1 MTLTAFLLVFLSV
14 FLHATWNF
22 LSKKTNPSGAF
33 YLMSS
38 STAALLWLGF
48 FLHADLSL
56 SALPPRFW
64 ILLIC
69 SILCEAVYCL
79 GLAYA
84 YRISDISLAY
94 PLGRALPVLMVAA
107 VTLLFGIGTPPS
119 GLALGGMGIIFAG
132 CILLPLKTMRDFH
145 WKTYASKAIFFILMI
160 AAGTT
165 GYTIL
170 DSQASAML
178 QALPGETTLIKSL
191 VYLFF
196 IELGIALSLA
206 GYVAMIPLERQEF
219 KRLFLRSLYPLL
231 TGLCSSS
238 AYALILLAMGR
249 VSNVSY
255 IQAFRQMSLPLGV
268 LAGIVLLKETP
279 AKPKLAGVALIVI
292 GLVITAL

>member
-48 FLHADLSL
+48 FLHAEISL
-56 SALPPRFW
+56 TALPVRFW
-64 ILLIC
+64 ILLGC
-69 SILCEAVYCL
+69 SIVCEVIYCI

-107 VTLLFGIGTPPS
+107 ITILFGIGTRPAL
-119 GLALGGMGIIFAG
+119 LAIAGMGIIFAG
-132 CILLPLKTMRDFH
+132 CILLPLRTLRDFN
-145 WKTYASKAIFFILMI
+145 WKTYTSKAIFFILMI

-170 DSQASAML
+170 DSQASAIL
-178 QALPGETTLIKSL
+178 KALPGETALMKSL
-191 VYLFF
+191 FYLFF
-196 IELGIALSLA
+196 IELGIALGLA
-206 GYVAMIPLERQEF
+206 GYVALIPLERTEF
-219 KRLFLRSLYPLL
+219 KRLFLRSPYPLL

-292 GLVITAL
+292 GLVITAF

>member
-56 SALPPRFW
+56 SALPARFW

-94 PLGRALPVLMVAA
+94 PLGRV
-107 VTLLFGIGTPPS
+107 GTPPS

-219 KRLFLRSLYPLL
+219 KRLFLHSPYPLL